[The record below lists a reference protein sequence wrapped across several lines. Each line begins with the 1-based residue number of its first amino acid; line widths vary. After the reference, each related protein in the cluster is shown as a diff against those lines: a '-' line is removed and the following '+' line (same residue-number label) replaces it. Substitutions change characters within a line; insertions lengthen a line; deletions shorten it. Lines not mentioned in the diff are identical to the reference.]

1 MTSINVPQIFLS
13 LSGKDDAF
21 VAKVWKHLPEGL
33 ALFYRKSFK
42 NGEELLSAM
51 EAAMQPPSLFFLL
64 RKIPLNL
71 TGSNSKLTTPGL
83 RKSKDQI
90 SEFLRFQYA
99 AGTTAMLPAWM
110 RPWPVSRR
118 C

>member
-90 SEFLRFQYA
+90 SEFLRFQ
-99 AGTTAMLPAWM
+99 
-110 RPWPVSRR
+110 
-118 C
+118 

>member
-42 NGEELLSAM
+42 NGEERLSAM
-51 EAAMQPPSLFFLL
+51 EAAVDAASVFVFFA
-64 RKIPLNL
+64 
-71 TGSNSKLTTPGL
+71 
-83 RKSKDQI
+83 SKDSI
-90 SEFLRFQYA
+90 ESHWVKFEVDNARLAKIKRPNLRI
-99 AGTTAMLPAWM
+99 LSV
-110 RPWPVSRR
+110 RPRTS
-118 C
+118 